1 MKISAMSLSF
11 LKSNLFVVI
20 SCILHLNKL
29 TVVSF
34 KSFIYA
40 YNIVNIAFSVLCLST
55 LIDHNYCIITFMK
68 HLNLILSLF
77 LFISL
82 KI

>member
-1 MKISAMSLSF
+1 MKISAMSLSL
-11 LKSNLFVVI
+11 LKSNSFVVI

-40 YNIVNIAFSVLCLST
+40 YNIVNIAFSV
-55 LIDHNYCIITFMK
+55 FVFK
-68 HLNLILSLF
+68 HFN
-77 LFISL
+77 
-82 KI
+82 